1 MDLCQKVWRQQFMNM
16 HKCIALSLFLWMGFY
31 LQGQANWEVH
41 KKTSDY
47 TILLK
52 NVPGQEIKQ
61 FKKEAIITADIQ
73 SAYKILKDVQNMH
86 LWYDKVKKVSLLKTI
101 SDNEG
106 IYLLEYDLPFP
117 FEDRIATVRGKIDMA
132 ADKNSFTVETKNY
145 PFPIPADKQK
155 MELITTIYSSWKI
168 LEVNNTQI
176 KIIHEG
182 YMNPGGNVPVW
193 LTNESITSGPPKT
206 LSGFKKMMVK
216 YQAK

>member
-1 MDLCQKVWRQQFMNM
+1 MNM
-16 HKCIALSLFLWMGFY
+16 RKTILLVFGMFVLGVLS
-31 LQGQANWEVH
+31 GQPSWEVY
-41 KKTSDY
+41 KKTNEY
-47 TILLK
+47 TIWLK
-52 NVPGQEIKQ
+52 NVPGQELKQ
-61 FKKEAIITADIQ
+61 FKKEAMILGDIQ
-73 SAYKILKDVQNMH
+73 TAYKILKDVQNMH

-101 SDNEG
+101 SDHEG

-168 LEVNNTQI
+168 SEINNSQI

-206 LSGFKKMMVK
+206 LSGLKKMMVK
-216 YQAK
+216 YQVK

>member
-1 MDLCQKVWRQQFMNM
+1 MNM
-16 HKCIALSLFLWMGFY
+16 RKTILLVFGMFVLGVLS
-31 LQGQANWEVH
+31 GQPSWEVY
-41 KKTSDY
+41 KKTNEY
-47 TILLK
+47 TIWLK
-52 NVPGQEIKQ
+52 NVPGQELKQ
-61 FKKEAIITADIQ
+61 FKKEAMISGDIQ
-73 SAYKILKDVQNMH
+73 TAYKILKDVQNMH

-101 SDNEG
+101 SDHEG

-145 PFPIPADKQK
+145 PFPIPADKKK

-168 LEVNNTQI
+168 SEINNTHI

-182 YMNPGGNVPVW
+182 YMNPGGSVPVW

-216 YQAK
+216 YQVK

>member
-1 MDLCQKVWRQQFMNM
+1 MNM
-16 HKCIALSLFLWMGFY
+16 RKTILLVFGMFVLGVLS
-31 LQGQANWEVH
+31 GQPSWEVY
-41 KKTSDY
+41 KKTNEY
-47 TILLK
+47 TIWLK
-52 NVPGQEIKQ
+52 NVPGQELKQ
-61 FKKEAIITADIQ
+61 FKKEAMISGDIQ
-73 SAYKILKDVQNMH
+73 TAYKILKDVQNMH

-101 SDNEG
+101 SDHEG

-145 PFPIPADKQK
+145 PFPIPADKKK

-168 LEVNNTQI
+168 SEINNSQI

-206 LSGFKKMMVK
+206 LSGLKKMMVK
-216 YQAK
+216 YQVK

>member
-1 MDLCQKVWRQQFMNM
+1 MNM
-16 HKCIALSLFLWMGFY
+16 RKTILLVFGMFFLGVLS
-31 LQGQANWEVH
+31 GQPSWEVY
-41 KKTSDY
+41 KKTIEY
-47 TILLK
+47 TIWLK
-52 NVPGQEIKQ
+52 NVPGQELKQ
-61 FKKEAIITADIQ
+61 FKKEAMISGDIQ
-73 SAYKILKDVQNMH
+73 TAYKILKDVQNMH

-101 SDNEG
+101 SDHEG

-117 FEDRIATVRGKIDMA
+117 FEDRIATVKGKIDMA

-145 PFPIPADKQK
+145 PFPIPTDKQK

-168 LEVNNTQI
+168 SEINNTQI

-216 YQAK
+216 YQVK